1 MSKRA
6 ETCGLYFRWV
16 TIAIFGVAIVPLNHD
31 DRPWCDPNEKC
42 SAKKF
47 RNIIEVNYDLITLR
61 NIDSNMH
68 L

>member
-1 MSKRA
+1 MGDNCNFWGCNCAFELCS
-6 ETCGLYFRWV
+6 T
-16 TIAIFGVAIVPLNHD
+16 GVNHD

>member
-1 MSKRA
+1 MGDNCNFWGCNCAFELCS
-6 ETCGLYFRWV
+6 TG
-16 TIAIFGVAIVPLNHD
+16 INHD